1 MTESE
6 LSDAYQSMFVDN
18 DKRISWT
25 IAEDSYAEVIVFIN
39 DNNTNKCI
47 ALTYKDLWK
56 ILGKVKGCV
65 KNFEQGKLMH

>member
-18 DKRISWT
+18 DKRISMT

-56 ILGKVKGCV
+56 ILGKVHDCV